1 MGGNQSNF
9 YFVDFEFPKK
19 PAQQTVRKTIGI
31 KQPIQ
36 KNGEFLSE
44 FCMLRIP
51 KRSTESFPTGLP
63 DG

>member
-36 KNGEFLSE
+36 KNGKFLSE
-44 FCMLRIP
+44 FCMLRIRDRRN
-51 KRSTESFPTGLP
+51 RSRQAFPMGK
-63 DG
+63 

>member
-36 KNGEFLSE
+36 KNGMFYQNWY
-44 FCMLRIP
+44 IIYI
-51 KRSTESFPTGLP
+51 
-63 DG
+63 

>member
-1 MGGNQSNF
+1 MGGNQSSF

-36 KNGEFLSE
+36 NNGKFYQ
-44 FCMLRIP
+44 INYP
-51 KRSTESFPTGLP
+51 YK
-63 DG
+63 

>member
-36 KNGEFLSE
+36 KNG
-44 FCMLRIP
+44 IIYQNWYII
-51 KRSTESFPTGLP
+51 
-63 DG
+63 